1 MPDLDYR
8 GLAAE
13 AQGAVRQP
21 DFGTVQRR
29 AGQLRTRRRLVA
41 GAVTLV
47 AAAGAAGL
55 VTVDLTGGLPNSVAA
70 DPTATD
76 RPQPPP
82 AHVRWAGAAD
92 ASHLYVVVADCQECP
107 QKLHASTDGGRTW
120 QLRGDVSQGGPA
132 APQNLRVINDSVLV
146 STPSVWYPRRVDL
159 SGKVAGD
166 PIGEDAT
173 ATAVPVQPNGTSTP
187 PPVPG
192 SGIDK
197 PRISVDGG
205 RTWADLEVSDTAVP
219 AVAAGG
225 AVVNCQLAGRS
236 DPCRVWALDP
246 AIRRIAP
253 LASQPPVVLDG
264 LSSVATPR
272 SAGIWVQGYEP
283 QGGHAAVA
291 VSRDAGR
298 SWTTSRFD
306 AETPALADGRAIP
319 DGLPYVATTDGRTAY
334 AMFTGGWTAPRI
346 YRSTDGGAHWQRTNE
361 GRPMTNPLNGP
372 LSMVTRD
379 GSHVV
384 VAQING
390 EPAYFTSADGAT
402 YRHETLGLP
411 RRDALPE
418 AVTTDS
424 YLVHDRDRLY
434 LSADGRNWR
443 PVPVP

>member
-41 GAVTLV
+41 GAVTLA

-55 VTVDLTGGLPNSVAA
+55 VTVDLTGGRPNSVAA

-82 AHVRWAGAAD
+82 PHVRWAGAAD
-92 ASHLYVVVADCQECP
+92 ASHLYAVVADCQECP
-107 QKLHASTDGGRTW
+107 QKLHASSDGGRTW
-120 QLRGDVSQGGPA
+120 QLRGDAPWANVPA
-132 APQNLRVINDSVLV
+132 PADLRVINESVLL
-146 STPSVWYPRRVDL
+146 SGPSVWLRISVL
-159 SGKVAGD
+159 SGGTPTPASGGNAGVS
-166 PIGEDAT
+166 PHVIE
-173 ATAVPVQPNGTSTP
+173 
-187 PPVPG
+187 
-192 SGIDK
+192 SGAPLSGLSRMESDK
-197 PRISVDGG
+197 ARISVDGG
-205 RTWADLEVSDTAVP
+205 RTWVDLDISDTAVP
-219 AVAAGG
+219 AVPAGAA
-225 AVVNCQLAGRS
+225 AVNCPVAGQTAK
-236 DPCRVWALDP
+236 PCQVYAVDP
-246 AIRRIAP
+246 ATRRIAP
-253 LASQPPVVLDG
+253 LTSQPALVLSGFSLVD
-264 LSSVATPR
+264 TPL
-272 SAGIWVQGYEP
+272 SAGIWVQGYDP
-283 QGGHAAVA
+283 QSGHAAVA

-306 AETPALADGRAIP
+306 AETPALTDGRPIP

-334 AMFTGGWTAPRI
+334 AMFTGEGTAPRV
-346 YRSTDGGAHWQRTNE
+346 YRSTDGGARWQRTNE
-361 GRPMTNPLNGP
+361 GHPMTKPLNGP

-384 VAQING
+384 VAQIDDG
-390 EPAYFTSADGAT
+390 PAYFTSADGST
-402 YRHETLGLP
+402 YRHESLGLP
-411 RRDALPE
+411 RLDVLPE

-424 YLVHDRDRLY
+424 YLVHDSDRLY
-434 LSADGRNWR
+434 LSTDGRSWR